1 MSSIQSTTY
10 QAGADARFAKAKRHS
25 ARVRLMRKAVP
36 AVVVA
41 AMAFIVVASVFNP
54 FRILSKL
61 PIDISNLA
69 IQGTRITMESPHLSG
84 FTSDQRPYELWA
96 KSATQDVS
104 DPNSVELHEL
114 RAKVQME
121 DKTGVTMDARN
132 GLFDSKTQLLD
143 LKDDIFLQSTTGYEA
158 RLTQANVDLGAGNVS
173 SDEPVAVKLL
183 NGTLDAK
190 SLRITEGGALVR
202 FDGGV
207 SMILIP
213 DGATNAGGTGVSP
226 PAPKDRAGD
235 TVAPAQDAVSR

>member
-1 MSSIQSTTY
+1 MSSISSTNY

-36 AVVVA
+36 ALVVA

-158 RLTQANVDLGAGNVS
+158 RLTQASVDLGAASVS

-190 SLRITEGGALVR
+190 SMRITDGGALVR

-207 SMILIP
+207 SMVLIP

-226 PAPKDRAGD
+226 PAQKDQTAD
-235 TVAPAQDAVSR
+235 TAAPAQDAGTR